1 MPLFLSM
8 DELLQLFPH
17 TTDFSYFYH
26 LFLFCVQHHFCCSM
40 MDFHSEFSQHIHPVI
55 YNDGL
60 FSDEEF
66 IGVDTSTLLPVLS
79 PTIVESVFD
88 SDKDQTPI
96 NKQKNGNESISLK
109 KERMLENGQI
119 KIFTQAIDSYYNSTS
134 DSVSPS
140 LSSTTS
146 PSTGYI
152 NSNAVND
159 IEMSPTS
166 EYFKS
171 SRITNQVAR
180 ISENSVSADN
190 CQVKKTWNSN
200 VGKKILA
207 VHFSP
212 MNIKSEF
219 LSTQTMLDGFEAFAL
234 QEAANAIQGIII
246 HEHSEEILKAHQAD
260 LCADPRPVDLVRA
273 CEKSRAFRKLHLE
286 DKIEL
291 LKNAF
296 LDLNVMK
303 NVITFNPKL
312 DGWLFCGNIYTRQR
326 LFLKNPDLRKKAF
339 NIMDTFPVRFKTD
352 INVCA
357 LLFLI
362 IIFNADLPDLMYR
375 NTIKSEQ
382 YVYIYLL
389 RRYLVSCIEP
399 TCEALDY
406 FYQLMDM
413 IEEIQELKVATET
426 DFDSAR
432 ANGSYLLQNRVVRY
446 IELGSVQQ

>member
-1 MPLFLSM
+1 
-8 DELLQLFPH
+8 
-17 TTDFSYFYH
+17 
-26 LFLFCVQHHFCCSM
+26 M

-260 LCADPRPVDLVRA
+260 LCADPRP
-273 CEKSRAFRKLHLE
+273 E
-286 DKIEL
+286 
-291 LKNAF
+291 
-296 LDLNVMK
+296 
-303 NVITFNPKL
+303 ITF
-312 DGWLFCGNIYTRQR
+312 GG
-326 LFLKNPDLRKKAF
+326 
-339 NIMDTFPVRFKTD
+339 
-352 INVCA
+352 
-357 LLFLI
+357 
-362 IIFNADLPDLMYR
+362 
-375 NTIKSEQ
+375 
-382 YVYIYLL
+382 
-389 RRYLVSCIEP
+389 
-399 TCEALDY
+399 
-406 FYQLMDM
+406 
-413 IEEIQELKVATET
+413 
-426 DFDSAR
+426 
-432 ANGSYLLQNRVVRY
+432 
-446 IELGSVQQ
+446 